1 MHRANTH
8 SGATMTAPVTIDELL
23 PPLLPTA
30 YRLAHRLV
38 GNAAD
43 AEDIVQDAALNA
55 CRGFDG
61 FEPGTNA
68 RAWFLRIVLNVFR
81 SRYRRGKLVTMVSM
95 DEMDEPDGPGGW
107 STLAE
112 GEDVVAR
119 IVGEIDNQEVLRALN
134 LLPEEYR
141 TVAILY
147 FIEDLPYAEI
157 AAVVG
162 CPIGTV
168 RSRLHRGRKILTR
181 ELQAYAAPY
190 ALSA

>member
-1 MHRANTH
+1 
-8 SGATMTAPVTIDELL
+8 
-23 PPLLPTA
+23 
-30 YRLAHRLV
+30 
-38 GNAAD
+38 
-43 AEDIVQDAALNA
+43 
-55 CRGFDG
+55 
-61 FEPGTNA
+61 
-68 RAWFLRIVLNVFR
+68 
-81 SRYRRGKLVTMVSM
+81 M

-107 STLAE
+107 SVLADE
-112 GEDVVAR
+112 EDVVAR

-157 AAVVG
+157 AAIVG

-181 ELQAYAAPY
+181 ELQAFAIPY
-190 ALSA
+190 ARSA

>member
-1 MHRANTH
+1 
-8 SGATMTAPVTIDELL
+8 MTTPVTIDELL

-61 FEPGTNA
+61 FQPGTNA

-81 SRYRRGKLVTMVSM
+81 SRYRRSRLVQMVSM
-95 DEMDEPDGPGGW
+95 DETPESNGPGGW
-107 STLAE
+107 SILAE
-112 GEDVVAR
+112 EEDVVAR

-141 TVAILY
+141 TVAVLY

-157 AAVVG
+157 ADIVG
-162 CPIGTV
+162 CPVGTV

-181 ELQAYAAPY
+181 ELQAFAAPY